1 MVRGNL
7 CVLFVI
13 FFSTALW
20 GQEISFTARANKT
33 EVSVNERFSIQFVLS
48 ANERN
53 LRVDQPMKLPDFD
66 GLNQLAESQQSN
78 FQIVN
83 GQILNQSG
91 LEVILV
97 ADREG
102 EYTIGSASLVIDG
115 KRYKTKPITISV
127 KQGLK
132 PKVKPNQRLQGVFLT
147 TEVTEENPFVNQE
160 VVLTVKIYARDY
172 SILNRLRKYEEPDF
186 ANMVAKFVSEKTD
199 DNIRQEV
206 VNGQTYVSQ
215 ELARYIL
222 FPQKTGKIEID
233 PFAIEVIIS
242 GYYGS
247 EAVQLTSQPISLK
260 VKELPTPKPKN
271 YSGAVGNFK
280 LNASMSKEK
289 VKANE
294 TVNLEVEI
302 IGSGNLNT
310 IKTPNIELSETIET
324 YTPKRRDAFEARPNG
339 MRGKVV
345 ENRLMVPQYGGE
357 YAIGPIRFSYFDP
370 KEEKYVTLAT
380 KPMIL
385 KVDGP
390 EPPENLISK
399 EDSLAQDQLIID
411 HQRNDSTSSI
421 TSFVPQKI
429 TEVKDKVVTTV
440 SETNSWIWVLV
451 VAAVLGLLVFLF
463 FRKKKEKPVNRVISE
478 KKLNDDLKS
487 EIKSKLVQ
495 LKLYAQTDNSSEFY
509 SLQEEILTQLG
520 MKFTQTNLSDF
531 TENFVA
537 SKISNLHSEEMAQNW
552 KNLLLESKQAKY
564 AYISSAVDLESKHKE
579 TETLVQQFFSVK

>member
-1 MVRGNL
+1 MERGNWCL
-7 CVLFVI
+7 LFMF
-13 FFSTALW
+13 FFSTTLW
-20 GQEISFTARANKT
+20 GQEISFIARASKT

-48 ANERN
+48 SDERN
-53 LRVDQPMKLPDFD
+53 LRVDQPIKLPDFD

-102 EYTIGSASLVIDG
+102 EYTIGAASLVIDG
-115 KRYKTKPITISV
+115 KRYKTKPITITV
-127 KQGLK
+127 KKGLK
-132 PKVKPNQRLQGVFLT
+132 PKVKPNQRLQGAFLT

-160 VVLTVKIYARDY
+160 LVLVVKLYARDY
-172 SILNRLRKYEEPDF
+172 SILNRIRNYNEPDF
-186 ANMVAKFVSEKTD
+186 ANLVAKFVSEKTD
-199 DNIRQEV
+199 ENIRQEV

-222 FPQKTGKIEID
+222 FPQKSGRIEID

-271 YSGAVGNFK
+271 YSGAVGNYK
-280 LNASMSKEK
+280 LNASMSKDK

-310 IKTPNIELSETIET
+310 IKTPNVELSETIET
-324 YTPKRRDAFEARPNG
+324 YAPKRRDAFEARPTG

-357 YAIGPIRFSYFDP
+357 YSVGPIRFSYFDP

-390 EPPENLISK
+390 EPPQEVSK
-399 EDSLAQDQLIID
+399 EDSLRQDELITD
-411 HQRNDSTSSI
+411 HQTNDSTASI
-421 TSFVPQKI
+421 TSYVPQKI
-429 TEVKDKVVTTV
+429 NEVKEKVVTSV
-440 SETNSWIWVLV
+440 AGNNNWIWMLIVG
-451 VAAVLGLLVFLF
+451 AILGLSAFLF
-463 FRKKKEKPVNRVISE
+463 FRKKNNQPLNRVISE
-478 KKLNDDLKS
+478 KKLNDEFKS

-495 LKLYAQTDNSSEFY
+495 LKLFAQTDNSSAFY

-520 MKFTQTNLSDF
+520 MKSTQTNLSEF
-531 TENFVA
+531 TENSVA
-537 SKISNLHSEEMAQNW
+537 LKIADIHSEELAQKW

-564 AYISSAVDLESKHKE
+564 AYVFSEIDLESKHKE
-579 TETLVQQFFSVK
+579 TETLAQQFFSVK

>member
-1 MVRGNL
+1 MMRGNL
-7 CVLFVI
+7 CVFFVI
-13 FFSTALW
+13 FCSAVLW

-48 ANERN
+48 SDERN
-53 LRVDQPMKLPDFD
+53 LRVDQPIKLPDFN

-102 EYTIGSASLVIDG
+102 EYTIGAASLVIDG
-115 KRYKTKPITISV
+115 KRYKTKPITITV

-160 VVLTVKIYARDY
+160 VVLIVKIYARDY

-186 ANMVAKFVSEKTD
+186 ANLVAKFVSEKTD

-260 VKELPTPKPKN
+260 VKDLPGNKPKN
-271 YSGAVGNFK
+271 YSGAVGTYK
-280 LNASMSKEK
+280 LNASMSKDE

-294 TVNLEVEI
+294 AVKLEVEI

-324 YTPKRRDAFEARPNG
+324 YAPKRRDAFEARPTG

-345 ENRLMVPQYGGE
+345 ENTVLVPQYGGQ

-380 KPMIL
+380 EPMVL

-390 EPPENLISK
+390 EPPKNVISK
-399 EDSLAQDQLIID
+399 EDSLTQDELITD
-411 HQRNDSTSSI
+411 HQRKDSTASI

-429 TEVKDKVVTTV
+429 TEVKDRVVTTV
-440 SETNSWIWVLV
+440 SGNNNWIWIV
-451 VAAVLGLLVFLF
+451 VAAILALSAFLF
-463 FRKKKEKPVNRVISE
+463 FRKKKSKTVPKVISE
-478 KKLNDDLKS
+478 KRLNDGFKS

-495 LKLYAQTDNSSEFY
+495 LKLFAQTDNASEFY

-537 SKISNLHSEEMAQNW
+537 SKIADIHSEELAQKW
-552 KNLLLESKQAKY
+552 ENLLLESKQAKY
-564 AYISSAVDLESKHKE
+564 AFASSAVDLESKHKE

>member
-1 MVRGNL
+1 MMRGNL

-13 FFSTALW
+13 FCASALL

-48 ANERN
+48 SDESN
-53 LRVDQPMKLPDFD
+53 LRVDQPIKLPSFD

-102 EYTIGSASLVIDG
+102 EYTIGAASLVIAG
-115 KRYKTKPITISV
+115 KKYKTKPITITV

-132 PKVKPNQRLQGVFLT
+132 PKNKPNQRLQGVFLT

-160 VVLTVKIYARDY
+160 VVLIVKIYARDY

-186 ANMVAKFVSEKTD
+186 ANLVAKFVSEKTS

-222 FPQKTGKIEID
+222 FPQKSGKVEID

-260 VKELPTPKPKN
+260 VKELPTPKPAN
-271 YSGAVGNFK
+271 YSGAVGNYK
-280 LNASMSKEK
+280 LSTSLSKDE

-294 TVNLEVEI
+294 AVNLEVEI

-310 IKTPNIELSETIET
+310 IKTPNIELSKTIET
-324 YTPKRRDAFEARPNG
+324 YPPKRRDAFEARPVG

-345 ENRLMVPQYGGE
+345 ENRLMVPQYGGD
-357 YAIGPIRFSYFDP
+357 YAIGPVRFSYFDP

-390 EPPENLISK
+390 EPPKNVISK
-399 EDSLAQDQLIID
+399 ADSLAQDELITD
-411 HQRNDSTSSI
+411 HQRTDSTSSI

-440 SETNSWIWVLV
+440 SGNNNWIWI
-451 VAAVLGLLVFLF
+451 VAAAILGLTAFLF
-463 FRKKKEKPVNRVISE
+463 FRKKKNKTNNKVVSQ
-478 KKLNDDLKS
+478 KKLNEELKS
-487 EIKSKLVQ
+487 EIKSKLIQ
-495 LKLYAQTDNSSEFY
+495 LNILAKTRQTSDFY

-520 MKFTQTNLSDF
+520 MKFTETNLSDF
-531 TENFVA
+531 TEDFVA
-537 SKISNLHSEEMAQNW
+537 NKLSGIYSEEFAQKW

-564 AYISSAVDLESKHKE
+564 ANLSSEVDLESKHKE
-579 TETLVQQFFSVK
+579 TETLSLQFFSVK

>member
-1 MVRGNL
+1 MMRGSLFLAFLFFCVANL
-7 CVLFVI
+7 W
-13 FFSTALW
+13 S
-20 GQEISFTARANKT
+20 QEISFSARANKT

-48 ANERN
+48 SDETN
-53 LRVDQPMKLPDFD
+53 LRVDQPIKLPDFK

-115 KRYKTKPITISV
+115 KRYKTKPITITV

-132 PKVKPNQRLQGVFLT
+132 PKNKPNQRLQGVFLT

-160 VVLTVKIYARDY
+160 VVLIVKIYARDY

-186 ANMVAKFVSEKTD
+186 ANLVAKYVSEKTD

-215 ELARYIL
+215 ELARYVL
-222 FPQKTGKIEID
+222 FPQKAGKIEVD

-247 EAVQLTSQPISLK
+247 EAVQLTSQPISLR
-260 VKELPTPKPKN
+260 VKELPAPKPKN
-271 YSGAVGNFK
+271 YSGAVGNYK
-280 LNASMSKEK
+280 LSASMSKEK

-294 TVNLEVEI
+294 AVNLEVEI
-302 IGSGNLNT
+302 IGNGNLTT

-324 YTPKRRDAFEARPNG
+324 YAPKRRDAFEARPSG

-345 ENRLMVPQYGGE
+345 ENQVLVPQFGGD
-357 YAIGPIRFSYFDP
+357 YAVGPIRFSYFDP

-380 KPMIL
+380 KPMVL

-390 EPPENLISK
+390 QPPQNIDVK
-399 EDSLAQDQLIID
+399 NDSLNQGELITD
-411 HQRNDSTSSI
+411 HQRNDSTANV

-440 SETNSWIWVLV
+440 SGNNNWVWV
-451 VAAVLGLLVFLF
+451 IVAAVLAFLAF
-463 FRKKKEKPVNRVISE
+463 FLFRKKKGKNETKVVSE
-478 KKLNDDLKS
+478 KKLNEEFKS
-487 EIKSKLVQ
+487 EIKSKLTQ
-495 LKLYAQTDNSSEFY
+495 LNVLAKTRQTSEFY

-520 MKFTQTNLSDF
+520 MKSTQTNLSDF
-531 TENFVA
+531 TEDFVA
-537 SKISNLHSEEMAQNW
+537 SKIASIHSEELGQNW
-552 KNLLLESKQAKY
+552 KNLLLQSKQAKY
-564 AYISSAVDLESKHKE
+564 AFGLSEANLDQKFKE
-579 TETLVQQFFSVK
+579 TETLAFQFFSVK

>member
-1 MVRGNL
+1 MRGNL
-7 CVLFVI
+7 FLLLVVC
-13 FFSTALW
+13 FSSALW
-20 GQEISFTARANKT
+20 GQEISFTARASKT

-48 ANERN
+48 SNERN
-53 LRVDQPMKLPDFD
+53 LRVDQPMKLPDFN

-78 FQIVN
+78 FQIIN

-102 EYTIGSASLVIDG
+102 EYTIGAASLVIDG
-115 KRYKTKPITISV
+115 KRYKTKPIKITV

-132 PKVKPNQRLQGVFLT
+132 PKVRPNQRLQGAFLT
-147 TEVTEENPFVNQE
+147 TEVTEENPFLNQE
-160 VVLTVKIYARDY
+160 VVLTVKLYARDY
-172 SILNRLRKYEEPDF
+172 SILNRLRNYNEPDF
-186 ANMVAKFVSEKTD
+186 ANLVAKFVSEKID

-222 FPQKTGKIEID
+222 FPQKSGKIEID

-260 VKELPTPKPKN
+260 VKDLPSNKPKN
-271 YSGAVGNFK
+271 YSGAVGTYK
-280 LNASMSKEK
+280 LNASISKDE

-294 TVNLEVEI
+294 AVKLELEI

-324 YTPKRRDAFEARPNG
+324 YAPKRRDAFEARPSG

-345 ENRLMVPQYGGE
+345 ENQVLVPQYGGK

-370 KEEKYVTLAT
+370 KEEKYVTLT
-380 KPMIL
+380 TEPMML

-390 EPPENLISK
+390 EPPENIQNK
-399 EDSLAQDQLIID
+399 QDSLSKDELITD
-411 HQRNDSTSSI
+411 HQRKDSTGI
-421 TSFVPQKI
+421 ANSFVPQKI
-429 TEVKDKVVTTV
+429 NEVKEKVVTSV
-440 SETNSWIWVLV
+440 SENNSWVGVVLC
-451 VAAVLGLLVFLF
+451 VALTLLLFLF
-463 FRKKKEKPVNRVISE
+463 IRKKRRKPKVKIVSE
-478 KKLNDDLKS
+478 KKLNEEFKS
-487 EIKSKLVQ
+487 EIKSKLSQ
-495 LKLYAQTDNSSEFY
+495 LKVFADIGQTKEFY

-520 MKFTQTNLSDF
+520 MKFTQTNLSEF
-531 TENFVA
+531 TEDYVA
-537 SKISNLHSEEMAQNW
+537 SKLSENSSEELAKQW
-552 KNLLLESKQAKY
+552 KSLLLQSKQAKY
-564 AYISSAVDLESKHKE
+564 AYISSDTDLEHNYKE

>member
-1 MVRGNL
+1 MKDNL
-7 CVLFVI
+7 SLLFI
-13 FFSTALW
+13 FFISSVLL
-20 GQEISFTARANKT
+20 GQEISFTARASKT
-33 EVSVNERFSIQFVLS
+33 EVSVNERFSVQFVLS
-48 ANERN
+48 SDETN
-53 LRVDQPMKLPDFD
+53 LRVDQPIKLPEFN

-102 EYTIGSASLVIDG
+102 EYTIGAATLIIGG
-115 KRYKTKPITISV
+115 KKFKTKPITISV

-147 TEVTEENPFVNQE
+147 AEVTEENPFVNQE
-160 VVLTVKIYARDY
+160 VVLIVKIYARDY

-186 ANMVAKFVSEKTD
+186 ANLVAKFVSEKTD
-199 DNIRQEV
+199 ENIRQEV

-222 FPQKTGKIEID
+222 FPQKSGKIEID

-247 EAVQLTSQPISLK
+247 EAVSLTSQPISLK
-260 VKELPTPKPKN
+260 VKNLPPDKPKN
-271 YSGAVGNFK
+271 YSGAVGSYK
-280 LNASMSKEK
+280 LNASMSKDA

-294 TVNLEVEI
+294 AVKLEVEI
-302 IGSGNLNT
+302 IGSGNLST
-310 IKTPNIELSETIET
+310 IKTPNIELSETIEK
-324 YTPKRRDAFEARPNG
+324 YAPKRRDAFEARPSG
-339 MRGKVV
+339 IRGKVV
-345 ENRLMVPQYGGE
+345 ENTVLVPQYGGK

-380 KPMIL
+380 EPMVL

-390 EPPENLISK
+390 EPPKNILSK
-399 EDSLAQDQLIID
+399 QDSLTKDELITD
-411 HQRNDSTSSI
+411 HQRKDSTGI
-421 TSFVPQKI
+421 VNSFVPQKI
-429 TEVKDKVVTTV
+429 SEVKDKVVTTV
-440 SETNSWIWVLV
+440 SKSNNWIWMVIALII
-451 VAAVLGLLVFLF
+451 GLLAF
-463 FRKKKEKPVNRVISE
+463 FIFKRKKVKAVPQKIAD
-478 KKLNDDLKS
+478 KKLNEEFRS
-487 EIKSKLVQ
+487 EIK
-495 LKLYAQTDNSSEFY
+495 LKLTQLGLHAKTLQTNEFY

-531 TENFVA
+531 TEDSVEKRL
-537 SKISNLHSEEMAQNW
+537 SEMYSEELAIKW
-552 KNLLLESKQAKY
+552 KTLLLQNKQAKY
-564 AYISSAVDLESKHKE
+564 SYISSENDLEKNYKE
-579 TETLVQQFFSVK
+579 TETLVQRFFSVK